1 MTASARREAKTRVF
15 IVDDHPII
23 RRSLAA
29 LIRATPGL
37 DVCGEAEGVQGAL
50 ADIPQAAPDLV
61 LVDISL
67 KGPSGLELLKDL
79 KLRHPLLPAL
89 VLSMHDERL
98 FAERC
103 LRAGA
108 RGYVMKNEALDELVH
123 AIRRVLTG
131 KIYTSPAL
139 FDRPPRESS
148 PVERLSDREL
158 EVFEKIGLGVSSR
171 EIASL
176 LHVSVKTIET
186 HRERIKDKLG
196 CANGAELLG
205 RATQWVLNRRGL

>member
-1 MTASARREAKTRVF
+1 MTALARREAKTRVF

-37 DVCGEAEGVQGAL
+37 DVCGEAEDVQGAL

-79 KLRHPLLPAL
+79 KLRHPRLPAL

-131 KIYTSPAL
+131 EIYTSPTL
-139 FDRPPRESS
+139 FDRPPRDGSS
-148 PVERLSDREL
+148 VERLSDREL

-171 EIASL
+171 EIASR

-196 CANGAELLG
+196 CASGADLL
-205 RATQWVLNRRGL
+205 RQATHWVLNRRGL